1 MKKQIS
7 AWAIKVKL
15 KRGGEVT
22 EFFPGEHCWFYGV
35 STAIGTPL
43 FETRREA
50 REWRRWMNSYRKEA
64 RVVRV
69 LVTID
74 TMDEE
79 ESGEACEAGRDKQ
92 QKGQRE

>member
-7 AWAIKVKL
+7 AWAIKV
-15 KRGGEVT
+15 EVSVCGMHYG
-22 EFFPGEHCWFYGV
+22 FFPRKRC
-35 STAIGTPL
+35 TAFQLGTPL
-43 FETRREA
+43 FATRREA
-50 REWRRWMNSYRKEA
+50 REYRRLMTFFQKEA